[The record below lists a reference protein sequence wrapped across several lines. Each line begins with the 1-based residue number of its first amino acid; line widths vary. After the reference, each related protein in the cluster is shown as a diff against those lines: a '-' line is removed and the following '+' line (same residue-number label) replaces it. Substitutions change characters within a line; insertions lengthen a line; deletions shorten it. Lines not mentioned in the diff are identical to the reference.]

1 MEVLIP
7 EQERLSRYQND
18 MRRISEFSKVPRNGE
33 VGEILGHGS
42 EESISNKEEN
52 VNAGSSDLRTKL
64 SSKKRRNNQESE
76 SSFGQKV
83 AKKRR
88 NPSNK
93 RRGFEDNC
101 DDFDFEEDEEYKFIQ
116 KARARKRGSNLD
128 SMMTEGN
135 SKDAREKNNGLRNT
149 NASSPSKDAC
159 TPKNVKVVYL
169 SLCLP
174 IFRYFY
180 FLFFMSE
187 NPSKAGPFQSLD
199 TMLIFVFPLNLR
211 NQFFFSC
218 FNIFPHTSSYL

>member
-18 MRRISEFSKVPRNGE
+18 MRRISKFSKVPRHGE
-33 VGEILGHGS
+33 VGEILGHGC

-52 VNAGSSDLRTKL
+52 GNAGSSDLRTKL

-76 SSFGQKV
+76 SSCGQKV

-93 RRGFEDNC
+93 RRGFEDNFV
-101 DDFDFEEDEEYKFIQ
+101 DFDFEEDEEFKFIQ
-116 KARARKRGSNLD
+116 KARMRKRGSNLD
-128 SMMTEGN
+128 SMMSDGN

-149 NASSPSKDAC
+149 NASSASKDTC

-174 IFRYFY
+174 IFRYF
-180 FLFFMSE
+180 
-187 NPSKAGPFQSLD
+187 
-199 TMLIFVFPLNLR
+199 
-211 NQFFFSC
+211 FFFFLC
-218 FNIFPHTSSYL
+218 RRTSPRQDPSNL